1 MCDQTKEQLHPVKQH
16 EKCHVLWLSCL
27 GYAWMM
33 NFLILLCCIKRNVAI
48 LGTCCD
54 NNLNYN
60 TNASM
65 TVVPKKNGVSF
76 NLISNGKLSVINGS
90 YDQNH
95 VIKGPRVKRPQKGIR
110 LHMGNRNGALLSCE
124 DSNLPSWL
132 LCSTQLSTSV
142 CVCVC
147 LKGVMTKVQ
156 SADRGD

>member
-1 MCDQTKEQLHPVKQH
+1 MRDQSKGQLHPVKKH

-27 GYAWMM
+27 GSAWMR
-33 NFLILLCCIKRNVAI
+33 NFLILLCRIKRNVAI
-48 LGTCCD
+48 LGTGCD

-60 TNASM
+60 THASM
-65 TVVPKKNGVSF
+65 TLVPKKNSVSY
-76 NLISNGKLSVINGS
+76 NLIYNGKLSVIKGS

-95 VIKGPRVKRPQKGIR
+95 VIKRVKRPQKGIR
-110 LHMGNRNGALLSCE
+110 LHMRNRNGALLSWE

-132 LCSTQLSTSV
+132 LSSTQLSTSV

-147 LKGVMTKVQ
+147 LRGVMTKVQ